1 MRLEGWNLDQA
12 IDRAFDDRSYDA
24 GRPVIHAMLCHDPW
38 TLYDPLY
45 SEFVFTPN
53 TRSWW
58 RNRRAGS
65 MAGNTAVTVAH
76 RRCRP
81 EIDKR

>member
-24 GRPVIHAMLCHDPW
+24 GRPVIHAMLSHDPW

-45 SEFVFTPN
+45 SEFVFTHEHAVVVEKQ
-53 TRSWW
+53 
-58 RNRRAGS
+58 AGRLH
-65 MAGNTAVTVAH
+65 G
-76 RRCRP
+76 R
-81 EIDKR
+81 